1 MKPDKGGI
9 NSEMIM
15 INDTDFVRQ
24 KWRYEPAF
32 TTADTSSISDLY
44 CTTTSTSIADE
55 IDKRVNE
62 IYRRREAEM
71 AGITFNDLEKELK
84 EFGIELSTIR
94 HSSMDVGFEI
104 EGYFNPDK
112 YKRYRDRERLTQKP
126 HVEAKPDLEMVHKG
140 FKTPKIRKD
149 GKWIDLAPKKVI
161 FSGPATTILWKDG
174 TKTTVKCSDEDSWSD
189 DVGIAMCYLKK
200 MLSNKGNYNN
210 IFREAMKVAE
220 VQTKKEEL
228 TTSTAIEGES
238 YYSSALDS
246 MKRNIDE
253 INDFMKD
260 AADALDKALGGKK

>member
-1 MKPDKGGI
+1 MNKI
-9 NSEMIM
+9 
-15 INDTDFVRQ
+15 DTNFVRQ
-24 KWRYEPAF
+24 KWQFKPEF
-32 TTADTSSISDLY
+32 TTADTTSLSNLY
-44 CTTTSTSIADE
+44 CTTTTGSDEYIAAE
-55 IDKRVNE
+55 INRRVNE
-62 IYRRREAEM
+62 IYKERETKM
-71 AGITFNDLEKELK
+71 TGIKFNDLEKELK

-94 HSSMDVGFEI
+94 HAAGDIGFEI
-104 EGYFNPDK
+104 EGYFNPNK
-112 YKRYRDRERLTQKP
+112 YEIHRGRERCSVP
-126 HVEAKPDLEMVHKG
+126 I
-140 FKTPKIRKD
+140 TPKKP
-149 GKWIDLAPKKVI
+149 LPKKVI

-174 TKTTVKCSDEDSWSD
+174 TKTTVKCSSEDVWAD

-200 MLSNKGNYNN
+200 MLGNKGNFNN

-228 TTSTAIEGES
+228 ATSTAIEGES